1 MNIKII
7 LAVLIAA
14 ISSSVLSQ
22 TDINTETKFNQSSY
36 RQVSGNENNYASF
49 NINDGIPSE
58 LLARYNSAVDSKNDM
73 QKQIYGKQ
81 IEQYL
86 QKSNPPAAGDIKF
99 ISESNFQQD
108 WYSSDIQIT
117 SSQVAYSGG
126 YRQMELKQGEDG
138 WLYMAVNL
146 RNVNGNNGYIS
157 VYRSSNGGI
166 NWSFVNGIYSVT
178 SYFGSVAMLVES
190 RNNSVPDSTRI
201 LLYTTASSST
211 DFSNAVIYSGSFR
224 RDGSG
229 YFLNG
234 VDTPPAG
241 SRFVNI
247 SACSD
252 GMFYSSGT
260 YMHVVVREE
269 TNTGSFV
276 SLRHYRSIDWGANY
290 TYGSIQ
296 TFNNDTYPVCGYSNE
311 TGTDSI
317 YIAVERVIQ
326 PTEHE
331 IRLIT
336 VSDIPN
342 NSYQVRYITDA
353 APGTIYQRPALAIQ
367 QRSSN
372 LPQRILVTS
381 TKNNRAVYHYS
392 NDGGASW
399 NIDLSLGLSSQSVDY
414 TSCSADTT
422 EAGGKDFIASFVDTD
437 GDSVTVR
444 NGDLGSMGAYLHKR
458 NSVQSTG
465 VLAPVCAVYK
475 NNGIKYAAF
484 GYAGIGP
491 ANIYFNMENLVTG
504 INQTSN
510 ELPSAFSLEQNYPNP
525 FNPVTNIKFSV
536 PKNGLV
542 KLAVYDITGRE
553 VAKLVDQ
560 SLTPGSYT
568 YGFDASGLSS
578 GIYLYSLTASEF
590 SSVKKMIL
598 IK

>member
-1 MNIKII
+1 MKILI
-7 LAVLIAA
+7 IIAVLITAFTNNV
-14 ISSSVLSQ
+14 ISQSDV
-22 TDINTETKFNQSSY
+22 NAETKFNQSSY
-36 RQVSGNENNYASF
+36 RQVSGNENSYASF
-49 NINDGIPSE
+49 NEPNGIPAE
-58 LLARYNSAVDSKNDM
+58 LLERYNSAADSKNEL

-81 IEQYL
+81 IEEYL
-86 QKSNPPAAGDIKF
+86 KKSSPPAISDIKF
-99 ISESNFQQD
+99 ISESNNQQD
-108 WYSSDIQIT
+108 WYNSDVQIT

-157 VYRSSNGGI
+157 VYSSSNGGA
-166 NWSFVNGIYSVT
+166 NWSFVNGIYSAT

-201 LLYTTASSST
+201 LIYTTASASA
-211 DFSNAVIYSGSFR
+211 DLNNAVIYSGSFR

-229 YFLNG
+229 FFLNG

-241 SRFVNI
+241 NRFVNI
-247 SACSD
+247 TACSD

-276 SLRHYRSIDWGANY
+276 ALRHYRSIDWGVNY

-296 TFNNDTYPVCGYSNE
+296 TFNNDMYPVCGYSNE
-311 TGTDSI
+311 SGTDSI

-353 APGTIYQRPALAIQ
+353 SLGTIYQRPALAIQ

-399 NIDLSLGLSSQSVDY
+399 NIDLSLGLSTQSVDY

-422 EAGGKDFIASFVDTD
+422 EAGGKDFIAAFVDTD

-458 NSVQSTG
+458 NTLQSTG

-491 ANIYFNMENLVTG
+491 ANVYFNMESLVTG
-504 INQTSN
+504 ISQAEN
-510 ELPSAFSLEQNYPNP
+510 EIPSGFSLEQNYPNP
-525 FNPVTNIKFSV
+525 FNPVTNIRFSV
-536 PKNGLV
+536 PQNGQV
-542 KLAVYDITGRE
+542 KLAVYDISGRE
-553 VAKLVDQ
+553 IARLVDQ
-560 SLTPGSYT
+560 TLNAGSYT
-568 YGFDASGLSS
+568 YSFDASDLSS
-578 GIYLYSLTASEF
+578 GIYFCKMVTPGF
-590 SSVKKMIL
+590 NSVKKMIL
-598 IK
+598 VK